1 MPFIVRQ
8 QSAFTKLDETNHRM
22 ITVITPI
29 RAKACE
35 TLDEAR
41 AEAYLGFSE
50 SNAESHYAVISEN
63 SRYVTRIKIGSQ
75 IDGFRQPGELKR
87 VD

>member
-8 QSAFTKLDETNHRM
+8 QSAFTVLDEETHRFK
-22 ITVITPI
+22 TVITPI
-29 RAKACE
+29 RAKAVSTLSEAVQLAHEGYTE
-35 TLDEAR
+35 TA
-41 AEAYLGFSE
+41 
-50 SNAESHYAVISEN
+50 AESHYAVISKD
-63 SRYVTRIKIGSQ
+63 SRYVTRIKHGSL